1 MIIKRIKSSQGR
13 RAGATANYI
22 KDLQHEGAKV
32 VHTGTLNCLSEKFN
46 EAQSEL
52 EVIDLAYTGK
62 GDACSHWIMSWQEG
76 ETPSPAQ
83 VKVCWK
89 EFLKDQGMQD
99 HPLIFACHA
108 DTNNF
113 HSHAVVSRLK
123 TDGSFEIQKTG
134 GVETWNDAK
143 KYTHEVKSARFT
155 VLRLC
160 EKYGWQAD
168 FKHVSQ
174 PRPADEIRLGQRVE
188 AWEAQHNRQHPKRQV
203 AEISRDI
210 LRNATNWQQAHAELE
225 KHEIAIEI
233 RQNEAGKTLGAVVK
247 SGKNSIK
254 LSALPKD
261 CSFKNLE
268 KKYAGAGNSSTHKT
282 DYIYNDTNLKTVK
295 KTARQAINSAS
306 NFQEMA
312 KNLASHGIKLQRQG
326 KQGAYLVD
334 KNGEKIKLSA
344 LGKGYS
350 LFQLQK
356 KYEETAPIFSTNI
369 AARQGKC
376 NKISQN
382 IANTS
387 QKAAS
392 VKETADNIKMA
403 ANNAASN
410 IADATTL
417 DEVIN
422 QTCASIE
429 LSKKASKLKS
439 LQQKLEAQAKEQ
451 QQKQQEIERA
461 EREREER
468 RQRMREK
475 AKKVT
480 ASSGGPASSL
490 QTTRKTAN
498 SNDLTHKMQP

>member
-160 EKYGWQAD
+160 EKYGWQED

-188 AWEAQHNRQHPKRQV
+188 AWEAQHNCQHPKRQV

-210 LRNATNWQQAHAELE
+210 LRQATSWQQAHSLLE

-233 RQNEAGKTLGAVVK
+233 KKDKNGKTLGAVVK
-247 SGKNSIK
+247 NGKNSIK
-254 LSALPKD
+254 LSALPRD
-261 CSFKNLE
+261 CSLKNLE
-268 KKYAGAGNSSTHKT
+268 KRYGGGGNSSEHKT
-282 DYIYNDTNLKTVK
+282 TTIYNDTNLKNTK
-295 KTARQAINSAS
+295 KLARQAINSAS
-306 NFQEMA
+306 NFKEMA
-312 KNLASHGIKLQRQG
+312 KNLASQGLKLQRQG

-334 KNGEKIKLSA
+334 KNGDKIKLSS

-356 KYEETAPIFSTNI
+356 KYEETLPIFSTNI
-369 AARQGKC
+369 AARQEES
-376 NKISQN
+376 NKISQKV
-382 IANTS
+382 TEVS
-387 QKAAS
+387 QKATS
-392 VKETADNIKMA
+392 VKETADNIKASATSA
-403 ANNAASN
+403 ATS
-410 IADATTL
+410 IVDANTL
-417 DEVIN
+417 DEVID
-422 QTCASIE
+422 QTFASIE

-439 LQQKLEAQAKEQ
+439 LQQKFEAQAKEQ
-451 QQKQQEIERA
+451 QQKQREIELA
-461 EREREER
+461 QREREER
-468 RQRMREK
+468 RQKMREK

-480 ASSGGPASSL
+480 ASSGPASSL
-490 QTTRKTAN
+490 QTTRKTVN